1 MGLSAKSS
9 LLCAAFAT
17 AVLASPL
24 QSTSSGQTA
33 TSLIA
38 KQKEQAALFRKYN
51 VCAGQSCF
59 VADASGSTGRPL
71 TLKPEGGDDEDI
83 KCIAKYNPAI
93 SAALATAGFPT
104 VEKQPTGFHSA
115 LMSGLDSLWRPVV
128 NYWGATDKGTFNGKC
143 TPNIVI
149 FARGTFEPGELGAFV
164 GPPLIKALEK
174 DDFSQWSLVGV
185 PYDANVPG
193 DYCLGLPGGMVAK
206 DMINQ
211 AAKKCPNSQLF
222 LSGYSQ
228 GAMVAR
234 NGIAYADPAAK
245 THVKVSL
252 SVPRTSRKTVQA
264 DSNMS
269 RVY

>member
-1 MGLSAKSS
+1 MGLLNRSS
-9 LLCAAFAT
+9 LVHVALAT
-17 AVLASPL
+17 TILASPL
-24 QSTSSGQTA
+24 QSASSGQTA
-33 TSLIA
+33 TSLLA
-38 KQKEQAALFRKYN
+38 KQKEQVALFRQYN

-71 TLKPEGGDDEDI
+71 KLKPEGGDDQDI
-83 KCIAKYNPAI
+83 KCIAHYNPAI
-93 SAALATAGFPT
+93 SAALATQDFPT

-193 DYCLGLPGGMVAK
+193 DYCLGLPGGMVAR

-211 AAKKCPNSQLF
+211 AAKKCPTSQLF

-245 THVKVSL
+245 THIKVRSSFSL
-252 SVPRTSRKTVQA
+252 FAEKLGQTHS
-264 DSNMS
+264 
-269 RVY
+269 